1 MRHTGYQPWLH
12 RYAVLT
18 ASTALLLPILM
29 GALVTTVDA
38 GMAFPDYPTSD
49 GHNMFLYPWL
59 ASIGNRDKFLEHGHR
74 LAGALV
80 GLLSIGLAFWCWK
93 AEGRGWVR
101 ALGIGVLLAVITQG
115 LIGGFRVIQDSRD
128 AAMFHGVFASWIFA
142 AMSVVSLATS
152 KGWFAEVQ
160 VERRTLTACRW
171 TSLAFLV
178 LTGVQYV
185 LGGMLRHRGMVLYEH
200 IGCAFLV
207 LMCGMV
213 LFVNAANSRQPWLI
227 RPALLLMTCIM
238 LQLMAGSATYV
249 VKYGFGDYVA
259 VQNSLPQI
267 AIRTVHVL
275 IGMLVWML
283 GVTYAVR
290 VQRLMHASRGPAARN
305 PAKIVDGANLPSAAT
320 GGVS

>member
-1 MRHTGYQPWLH
+1 MRSIGYQPWLH
-12 RYAVLT
+12 RYAALT
-18 ASTALLLPILM
+18 AAVALLLPILM

-80 GLLSIGLAFWCWK
+80 GTLSIGLAFWCWK
-93 AEGRGWVR
+93 SDGRTWVR
-101 ALGIGVLLAVITQG
+101 GLGFGVLLAVITQG

-152 KGWFAEVQ
+152 RGWFAETRS
-160 VERRTLTACRW
+160 EASSLSASRW
-171 TSLAFLV
+171 VSLLFVALV
-178 LTGVQYV
+178 AAQYI

-200 IGCAFLV
+200 IGFAAVV
-207 LMCGMV
+207 LFCGMF
-213 LFVNAANSRQPWLI
+213 LFVTVANTRQPWLI
-227 RPALLLMTCIM
+227 RPAFLLMVCIV
-238 LQLMAGSATYV
+238 LQLLIGSATYV
-249 VKYGFGDYVA
+249 VKFGFGDYVA

-267 AIRTVHVL
+267 AVRTAHVL
-275 IGMLVWML
+275 MGMLVWML
-283 GVTYAVR
+283 GVTLAVR
-290 VQRLMHASRGPAARN
+290 VQRLISGAPRTEKLEIGSLKAA
-305 PAKIVDGANLPSAAT
+305 AG